1 MRTKSSLYTINAQLC
16 YNITQNKRNMSMNQ
30 RTISQAVE
38 VVGIGLH
45 KGEPIKLRLEPLGV
59 DAGIVFYREDLALS
73 IPLTPSA
80 VVDTQMATVIGSEK
94 GTISTIEHFLSAVY
108 AYGIDNMRVV
118 VNGNEMPIMDGSA
131 ASFCLLLDEA
141 GVEEQDAAKQI
152 IRVKK
157 AVEVRDGDKFVRV
170 EPSDKVTFD
179 FEIDFAHPV
188 IGQQS
193 QSYSFGTKPFIEE
206 IARARTFGFARDI
219 QYLQSINLALGA
231 SLNNAIGLD
240 DEKVLNPEGL
250 RFDNEFARHKILDA
264 MGDMMVTGHNL
275 LGAYSSFAGSHKLNH
290 ELTVALL
297 ADPANYEMVSLNRV
311 QSREFAKSFA

>member
-1 MRTKSSLYTINAQLC
+1 
-16 YNITQNKRNMSMNQ
+16 MNQ
-30 RTISQAVE
+30 RTISKPVE

-45 KGEPIKLRLEPLGV
+45 KGEPIKLRLEPLGPN
-59 DAGIVFYREDLALS
+59 AGIIFYREDLALT
-73 IPLTPSA
+73 IPLAPSS
-80 VVDTQMATVIGSEK
+80 VIDTQMATVIGSDK
-94 GTISTIEHFLSAVY
+94 GYISTIEHFLSAVY
-108 AYGIDNMRVV
+108 AYGIDNMRVIV
-118 VNGNEMPIMDGSA
+118 DGNEMPIMDGSA
-131 ASFCLLLDEA
+131 SSFCLLLDEA
-141 GVEEQDAAKQI
+141 GIEEQELAKEV

-157 AVEVRDGDKFVRV
+157 SVEVRDGNKFVRLD
-170 EPSDKVTFD
+170 PSSDVTFD
-179 FEIDFAHPV
+179 FEIDFEHPV

-193 QSYSFGTKPFIEE
+193 KAYSFGTRPFVEE

-264 MGDMMVTGHNL
+264 MGDMMVTGHNV

-297 ADPANYEMVSLNRV
+297 ADPANYEMVALNV
-311 QSREFAKSFA
+311 KQSREFAKSFA

>member
-1 MRTKSSLYTINAQLC
+1 
-16 YNITQNKRNMSMNQ
+16 MNQ
-30 RTISQAVE
+30 RTISKPVE

-45 KGEPIKLRLEPLGV
+45 KGEPIKLRLEPLGAN
-59 DAGIVFYREDLALS
+59 AGIVFYREDLALS
-73 IPLTPSA
+73 IPLSPSS
-80 VVDTQMATVIGSEK
+80 VIDTKMATVIGSDK
-94 GTISTIEHFLSAVY
+94 GYISTIEHFLSAVY

-131 ASFCLLLDEA
+131 SSFCLLLEEA
-141 GVEEQDAAKQI
+141 GITEQDVPKQV
-152 IRVKK
+152 IRIKK
-157 AVEVRDGDKFVRV
+157 RVEVVEGDKFVRLD
-170 EPSDKVTFD
+170 PSDEVTFD
-179 FEIDFAHPV
+179 FEINFEHPA

-193 QSYSFGTKPFIEE
+193 ESYSFGTKPFIEE

-264 MGDMMVTGHNL
+264 MGDLMVMGHNV

-290 ELTVALL
+290 QLTVALL
-297 ADPANYEMVSLNRV
+297 ADSANYEMVALNKV
-311 QSREFAKSFA
+311 QSRAFAKSFA

>member
-1 MRTKSSLYTINAQLC
+1 
-16 YNITQNKRNMSMNQ
+16 MNQ
-30 RTISQAVE
+30 RTIKEAVE

-59 DAGIVFYREDLALS
+59 DAGIVFYREDLAVT
-73 IPLTPSA
+73 IPLSPSS
-80 VVDTQMATVIGSEK
+80 VVDTQMATVIGSDK

-141 GVEEQDAAKQI
+141 GIEEQDAPKQI

-157 AVEVRDGDKFVRV
+157 VVEVRDGDKFVRV
-170 EPSDKVTFD
+170 EPSDTVTFD

-290 ELTVALL
+290 ELTVKLL
-297 ADPANYEMVSLNRV
+297 ADTANYEMVSLGKV

>member
-1 MRTKSSLYTINAQLC
+1 
-16 YNITQNKRNMSMNQ
+16 MNQ
-30 RTISQAVE
+30 RTIRQPVE

-45 KGEPIKLRLEPLGV
+45 KGEPIKLRLEPLGI

-73 IPLTPSA
+73 IPLSPSS
-80 VVDTQMATVIGSEK
+80 VIDTQMATVIGSNK
-94 GTISTIEHFLSAVY
+94 GYISTIEHFLSAVY
-108 AYGIDNMRVV
+108 AYGIDNMRVI

-131 ASFCLLLDEA
+131 SSFCLLLDEA
-141 GVEEQDAAKQI
+141 GIAEQEASKQV
-152 IRVKK
+152 IRIKK
-157 AVEVRDGDKFVRV
+157 RVEVVDGKKFVRL
-170 EPSDKVTFD
+170 EPSNHVTFD
-179 FEIDFAHPV
+179 FEIDFEHPA

-193 QSYSFGTKPFIEE
+193 QSYSFGTRPFVEE

-250 RFDNEFARHKILDA
+250 RFENEFARHKILDA
-264 MGDMMVTGHNL
+264 MGDMMVMGHNV

-290 ELTVALL
+290 ELTVKLL
-297 ADPANYEMVSLNRV
+297 ADTSNYEMVTLEKV
-311 QSREFAKSFA
+311 KSREFAKSFA